1 MGYFMSDTSVAA
13 PTAHNLTLTDDG
25 YVHTG
30 VGKPKL
36 RVAPGNR
43 YYIDDQPIAR
53 AFSTVLDPVLADL
66 TDIALAIYVADRLCR
81 RKKEN
86 PDHYHLNW
94 TRQISISLPLRDPE
108 RWQDQLITSRLSE
121 LLWFLTDDEWSLHFR
136 ARRGEGRPSET
147 ANFLFSTPPQPPV
160 TTALFSGGL
169 DSFVRV
175 SEELEQRPQCS
186 LVLFS
191 ATTNSRLGSRQ
202 RELVQDIR
210 RLRGDNIIHVA
221 VPLGL
226 LRRDQMGGTDEPNQR
241 SRGFVFQ
248 VLGAV
253 TALMA
258 GAKELYVYENG
269 VGAISLPYTAAQVGA
284 HNTRATS
291 PLFLAGMSEFIST
304 VVGHQFEI
312 RNPYLFRTKG
322 QICEALR
329 GSRLRDLI
337 RLTGSCDGFP
347 LLRRADKDHCGYC
360 TSCLLRRQA
369 LHAAG
374 LEAAEPATRYQH
386 DLTATHPAATDSRSQ
401 KEHVWPWQAIDHQVA
416 LLQRALAMRDP
427 WSALSRAYP
436 QLFEI
441 AEVLE
446 SLGEPP
452 LLVQP
457 GIVNLY
463 RRYCEEGQRFS
474 QQVPDRLALRMS

>member
-1 MGYFMSDTSVAA
+1 MSDTSVAA

-36 RVAPGNR
+36 RIANR
-43 YYIDDQPIAR
+43 YYIDDQTIAR
-53 AFSTVLDPVLADL
+53 AFSTVLDPVLTDL
-66 TDIALAIYVADRLCR
+66 ADIALAIYVADRLCR

-86 PDHYHLNW
+86 PDHYNLNW

-121 LLWFLTDDEWSLHFR
+121 LLWLLTEDEWSFHFR

-147 ANFLFSTPPQPPV
+147 ANFLFSMPPQPPV

-169 DSFVRV
+169 DSFVGV
-175 SEELEQRPQCS
+175 SEELDRRPQGS

-191 ATTNSRLGSRQ
+191 AITNSRLGSRQ

-226 LRRDQMGGTDEPNQR
+226 RQRDRMGGTDEPTQR

-248 VLGAV
+248 MLGAV

-258 GAKELYVYENG
+258 SAKELYVYENG

-291 PLFLAGMSEFIST
+291 PIFLTEMSEFVST
-304 VVGHQFEI
+304 VVGHRFEI

-322 QICEALR
+322 QLCEALR
-329 GSRLRDLI
+329 HSQLRDLI
-337 RLTGSCDGFP
+337 GRTGSCDGFP
-347 LLRRADKDHCGYC
+347 LLRRPNKDHCGYC

-369 LHAAG
+369 LLAAG
-374 LEAAEPATRYQH
+374 LEVAEPAARYLH
-386 DLTATHPAATDSRSQ
+386 DLTAPLPTAIDSHRHRKHQ
-401 KEHVWPWQAIDHQVA
+401 ERLWPWQAMDHQVA
-416 LLQRALAMRDP
+416 LLQRALAKPEP

-446 SLGEPP
+446 SLGEPT
-452 LLVQP
+452 LLVQSEL
-457 GIVNLY
+457 VNLY
-463 RRYCEEGQRFS
+463 RRYCEEWQSFS
-474 QQVPDRLALRMS
+474 QRVPVRLSLRMN

>member
-1 MGYFMSDTSVAA
+1 MSDTSVAA

-36 RVAPGNR
+36 RIAPGNR

-53 AFSTVLDPVLADL
+53 AFSTVLDPVLTDL
-66 TDIALAIYVADRLCR
+66 ADIALAIYVADRLCR

-86 PDHYHLNW
+86 PDHYNLNW
-94 TRQISISLPLRDPE
+94 TRQISISLPIRDPE
-108 RWQDQLITSRLSE
+108 RWQDQLLTSRLSE
-121 LLWFLTDDEWSLHFR
+121 LLWFLTEDEWSFHFR
-136 ARRGEGRPSET
+136 DRCVEGRPSET
-147 ANFLFSTPPQPPV
+147 ANFLSPMPPQPPV

-169 DSFVRV
+169 DSFVGL
-175 SEELEQRPQCS
+175 SEELDRRPQGS

-191 ATTNSRLGSRQ
+191 AITNSRLGSRQ
-202 RELVQDIR
+202 RELVRDIR
-210 RLRGDNIIHVA
+210 RLGGRSIIHVA

-226 LRRDQMGGTDEPNQR
+226 RQRDQESETDEPSQR

-269 VGAISLPYTAAQVGA
+269 VGAISLPYTAAQLGA
-284 HNTRATS
+284 HNTRATN
-291 PLFLAGMSEFIST
+291 PLFLTRMSEFVST
-304 VVGHQFEI
+304 VVGHQFEV

-322 QICEALR
+322 KMCEALR
-329 GSRLRDLI
+329 DSQLQDLI
-337 RLTGSCDGFP
+337 GRTGSCDGFP
-347 LLRRADKDHCGYC
+347 LLRWANKDHCGYC

-369 LHAAG
+369 LLAAG
-374 LEAAEPATRYQH
+374 LEVAEPAARYLH
-386 DLTATHPAATDSRSQ
+386 DLMAPLPTAIDSHKHRKHQ
-401 KEHVWPWQAIDHQVA
+401 ERLWPWQAMDHQVG
-416 LLQRALAMRDP
+416 LLQRALAKPEP
-427 WSALSRAYP
+427 WPALSRAYP

-446 SLGEPP
+446 SLGEPT
-452 LLVQP
+452 LLVQSEL
-457 GIVNLY
+457 VNLY
-463 RRYCEEGQRFS
+463 RRYCEEWQSFS
-474 QQVPDRLALRMS
+474 QRVPVRLSLRMN